1 MIGIY
6 KIQNQING
14 KVYIGKSVSIESRW
28 KEHQAVY
35 NKPGRNYDFIIYRAM
50 RKYGLENFSFE
61 IIETFDKVDKE
72 VMNNREIY
80 WISYYNSYHNGYNMT
95 LGGEGRAT
103 LEFDLEDFVKI
114 YNQTKSL
121 AKTASIL
128 GCGIDTVRER
138 LKLASVKTL
147 SYGNTLE
154 QGSRILRRA
163 IQQYSK
169 SGEVLRRFQTITE
182 AANFI
187 IQENLTCGTQHSVEG
202 AINKCACGKTK
213 TSYGFIWKYIENDDE
228 DCEKSTE
235 KPSREILKNQIRA
248 LSFCEVGRK
257 YAVSDNTIRKWC
269 KGFGLPFKKSE
280 IVNYTDED
288 WSNV

>member
-1 MIGIY
+1 M
-6 KIQNQING
+6 
-14 KVYIGKSVSIESRW
+14 
-28 KEHQAVY
+28 
-35 NKPGRNYDFIIYRAM
+35 
-50 RKYGLENFSFE
+50 
-61 IIETFDKVDKE
+61 
-72 VMNNREIY
+72 
-80 WISYYNSYHNGYNMT
+80 
-95 LGGEGRAT
+95 
-103 LEFDLEDFVKI
+103 
-114 YNQTKSL
+114 
-121 AKTASIL
+121 
-128 GCGIDTVRER
+128 
-138 LKLASVKTL
+138 
-147 SYGNTLE
+147 
-154 QGSRILRRA
+154 
-163 IQQYSK
+163 
-169 SGEVLRRFQTITE
+169 RRFQTITE